1 MEQEQQKKVIHQRI
15 IESVDT
21 LVGRRISEINTTNST
36 VGVVVENP
44 SKQSVKVQ
52 IHDDI
57 FDCMINEHLFHW
69 IQKDDIVIVQDL
81 HNDRKKMNVVGKTGH
96 ISNDPQLVFEDPR
109 AQGNYISGVDGV
121 FDENGTLLNY
131 ATVDTEGYGVNPPD
145 NEEDDGNDY
154 PIYKTIQ
161 KEYSVS
167 NVKSYILNNK
177 SGKQYPYVLII
188 NDTGNIVNANI
199 KYSGGIIDIT
209 FEGPFTGKIII
220 DELII
225 ESDDIQINETII
237 EIKNAVNQYFIA
249 NTTDKKY
256 PIIIVVDND
265 GNVVKA
271 DIKYESR
278 NSIYLYFDEMFTGN
292 IILI

>member
-161 KEYSVS
+161 KEYNVS

-188 NDTGNIVNANI
+188 DGTGNIVNANI
-199 KYSGGIIDIT
+199 RYSGGIIDIT
-209 FEGPFTGKIII
+209 FEGPFIGKIII

-225 ESDDIQINETII
+225 ESDNIQINETII

-271 DIKYESR
+271 DIRYESR
-278 NSIYLYFDEMFTGN
+278 NSIYLYFDEMFTGD

>member
-44 SKQSVKVQ
+44 SKKSVKVQ

-96 ISNDPQLVFEDPR
+96 IYNEPQLVFEDPR
-109 AQGNYISGVDGV
+109 AKGNYVSGVDGV

-131 ATVDTEGYGVNPPD
+131 ATVETEGYGVNPPD
-145 NEEDDGNDY
+145 NEEDDGSDY
-154 PIYKTIQ
+154 PIYQTIQ
-161 KEYSVS
+161 KEHNVS
-167 NVKSYILNNK
+167 NVTSYMLNNK
-177 SGKQYPYVLII
+177 SGRQYPYVLII
-188 NDTGNIVNANI
+188 DDNGNLVKANI
-199 KYSGGIIDIT
+199 RYSGGIIDIT
-209 FEGPFTGKIII
+209 FEGSFTGKVIV
-220 DELII
+220 DELIV
-225 ESDDIQINETII
+225 ESDDTKIDETII
-237 EIKNAVNQYFIA
+237 EVKDSVNQYFIA
-249 NTTDKKY
+249 NTTGKKY

-265 GNVVKA
+265 GNVVKT
-271 DIKYESR
+271 DIRYESK
-278 NSIYLYFDEMFTGN
+278 NSIYLYFDKMFAGN
-292 IILI
+292 VILI